1 MFYHFGI
8 GEIESVKFYIMAQ
21 KRIEE
26 KLEMVDQEISG
37 IRAELHDLPTIK
49 ENMSSLAKS
58 IERLGVQAEKQQQ
71 QPETLLKY
79 IEGMIK
85 EKTTIEEVLEGS
97 SSKVDSMVNV
107 CDSTM
112 MGGKS
117 EEKHTKL
124 EVEYSAGDQSKF

>member
-26 KLEMVDQEISG
+26 KLEMVDQEISC

-79 IEGMIK
+79 IEEMIK
-85 EKTTIEEVLEGS
+85 GKTTMEEVLEGS
-97 SSKVDSMVNV
+97 SSELTAWLMSVI
-107 CDSTM
+107 
-112 MGGKS
+112 GR
-117 EEKHTKL
+117 
-124 EVEYSAGDQSKF
+124 